1 LLDPTSRGPKPTRLS
16 DAPVPR
22 IHLERPPVI
31 TTRVDI
37 GQGLTGALASVLAF
51 VPKLLLALVIIV
63 VGYVVAKAIGRS

>member
-1 LLDPTSRGPKPTRLS
+1 M
-16 DAPVPR
+16 
-22 IHLERPPVI
+22 I